1 MTFKNCGPRAKR
13 KWAQLHEAFVK
24 QHKVQRASI
33 PEDIK
38 LQLGPRASDALQ
50 IACGRQGING
60 SQDFM
65 ADVSQSVHRVR
76 LRTDGSA
83 PTLTPAGKFVY
94 RRCGRMAVLMPRQ
107 HLHLHSFPWTSL
119 TVPATVS
126 DHQLQD
132 LSWNSMHLKAVTVA
146 ILLAMSSVDFA
157 KAGVRVRSLPATP
170 AGSFLTMLRW
180 DSRNNCWQQFKQGGG
195 APPPKKAFVG
205 KFRQQVSKGRPKAP
219 PKRGPVSKKKMPSM
233 KTKDTSLRQPCLTLL
248 QTSCAGKLGGLYS

>member
-1 MTFKNCGPRAKR
+1 MTFKNCGPHAKR

-60 SQDFM
+60 SQDFT

-132 LSWNSMHLKAVTVA
+132 LSGNSVHLKVVTVA

-157 KAGVRVRSLPATP
+157 QAGVRVRSLPATP

-180 DSRNNCWQQFKQGGG
+180 DSRSNCWQLFKQGGG
-195 APPPKKAFVG
+195 APPKKKLLWASSG
-205 KFRQQVSKGRPKAP
+205 SKCPRAGQRLHPS
-219 PKRGPVSKKKMPSM
+219 RGPFQRRRCRPRKRKI
-233 KTKDTSLRQPCLTLL
+233 R
-248 QTSCAGKLGGLYS
+248 A